1 MLAQASAVAKLAAKI
16 SRCCFPISFS
26 YLRTFGGK
34 LLCPST
40 PFCVSLLHRPP
51 HASPPARTCTVLA
64 RPRHCGSQ
72 AGSGAGLVL
81 PFPSLL
87 PLIIALF
94 PPNPPHAH
102 RTERLAWVL
111 VYSLCSSSSSSTMND
126 VLNQDHQPE
135 ELRRVRVDMGT
146 LDRVSACKTKEG

>member
-1 MLAQASAVAKLAAKI
+1 M
-16 SRCCFPISFS
+16 PIYTFLRFS
-26 YLRTFGGK
+26 TCTGH
-34 LLCPST
+34 ST
-40 PFCVSLLHRPP
+40 PQ
-51 HASPPARTCTVLA
+51 ARTCTVLA
-64 RPRHCGSQ
+64 RPRHYGSQ

-102 RTERLAWVL
+102 RTERLAWLL
-111 VYSLCSSSSSSTMND
+111 VYLLRSSSSGSKMND

-146 LDRVSACKTKEG
+146 LDRVSACKEG